1 MLTVCGLEQ
10 RYLDV
15 DANVNW
21 IFVKQL
27 LAVQK
32 KAFKLSEVRRIE
44 LPRYDEL
51 SIKVLLDMI
60 HNDQAIRVYLRDD
73 VSEDKPPSRTFLAN
87 IINSVYPKYLPHVI
101 KLQTQARHGQA
112 AAAEKGDDIKMTAE
126 FCQALGNAVFADK

>member
-1 MLTVCGLEQ
+1 MLTACVLEQ

-27 LAVQK
+27 LAGRK
-32 KAFKLSEVRRIE
+32 KAFKLTDIRRIE

-51 SIKVLLDMI
+51 SIKVLLGMI

-73 VSEDKPPSRTFLAN
+73 VSEDKPPSRSFLAN
-87 IINSVYPKYLPHVI
+87 IISTVYPRYLPHVI
-101 KLQTQARHGQA
+101 KQ
-112 AAAEKGDDIKMTAE
+112 
-126 FCQALGNAVFADK
+126 

>member
-27 LAVQK
+27 LAGQK

-73 VSEDKPPSRTFLAN
+73 VSEDKPPSRNFLAN

-101 KLQTQARHGQA
+101 KL
-112 AAAEKGDDIKMTAE
+112 
-126 FCQALGNAVFADK
+126 

>member
-27 LAVQK
+27 LAGQK

-60 HNDQAIRVYLRDD
+60 HNDQAICVYLRDD
-73 VSEDKPPSRTFLAN
+73 VSDKTPAFGGVVLDFS
-87 IINSVYPKYLPHVI
+87 
-101 KLQTQARHGQA
+101 
-112 AAAEKGDDIKMTAE
+112 AAERPSPHLPNE
-126 FCQALGNAVFADK
+126 CCS